1 MPRKQTRTPPRLY
14 DDLERSGRLRIKTFL
29 WGAGAISL
37 TALAG
42 YLTFASGGTTSI
54 HEWTRQQIVHLTA
67 ISGFTTQ
74 NIYLQG
80 RINANAADLLSA
92 VQIKRNDP
100 LFARSPSDIQ
110 EDLSKNTWIEYAQV
124 ERHLPDTIYIR
135 VIEREPVALWQQHGI
150 VHVIDTKGRVLTDDL
165 KRFAHLPLVVGTGA
179 NTAAAPLIAYL
190 RAEPELTDRLQA
202 ATWVSG
208 RRWDL
213 YFKDH
218 VIVKLPEENMGLAIK
233 KLADAQSKDQILEKQ
248 ISGVDLRTPDRMI
261 IAAPT
266 KEYQQ
271 KNSSQESIHPV
282 SFTQNGNDL

>member
-37 TALAG
+37 MALAG

-54 HEWTRQQIVHLTA
+54 REWTSQQIVHLTA

-80 RINANAADLLSA
+80 RINAKAADLLSA
-92 VQIKRNDP
+92 VQIKRDDP
-100 LFARSPSDIQ
+100 LFSRSPADIQ
-110 EDLSKNTWIEYAQV
+110 QDLIKNTWIEYAQV

-135 VIEREPVALWQQHGI
+135 VIEREPVALWQQHGV
-150 VHVIDTKGRVLTDDL
+150 VHVIDAKGRVLTDDL

-190 RAEPELTDRLQA
+190 RAELELTDRLQA
-202 ATWVSG
+202 ATWISG

-248 ISGVDLRTPDRMI
+248 ISSIDLRTPDRI
-261 IAAPT
+261 IVAAPT
-266 KEYQQ
+266 EEYQQ

-282 SFTQNGNDL
+282 SFTQSGNDL

>member
-37 TALAG
+37 MALAG

-54 HEWTRQQIVHLTA
+54 REWTIKNVVQLSA
-67 ISGFTTQ
+67 KSGFTTQ

-110 EDLSKNTWIEYAQV
+110 EDLSKNNWIEYAQV
-124 ERHLPDTIYIR
+124 ERRLPNTLYIR
-135 VIEREPVALWQQHGI
+135 ILEREPVALWQYKRI
-150 VHVIDTKGRVLTDDL
+150 VHVIDAKGRVLTDDL
-165 KRFAHLPLVVGTGA
+165 KRFTHLPLVVGTGA

-202 ATWVSG
+202 ASWVSD

-213 YFKDH
+213 HFKNN
-218 VIVKLPEENMGLAIK
+218 VTVKLPEENMGLAIK

-248 ISGVDLRTPDRMI
+248 IGGIDLRTPDRMI
-261 IAAPT
+261 VAAPDP
-266 KEYQQ
+266 
-271 KNSSQESIHPV
+271 KNQSSDTPSGNVRPV
-282 SFTQNGNDL
+282 SFTQSGNDL